1 MTNSKD
7 SDERSHR
14 LIWVC
19 AVCKMLFSNARSHKC
34 IGFFASKKVYFN
46 VLGSYAKQITFQ
58 SIKIQSKRLN
68 VAFLNVSAISF

>member
-19 AVCKMLFSNARSHKC
+19 AVCKMLFFNDRSHKC
-34 IGFFASKKVYFN
+34 IGFFASKKCTLMFWAAMQNKSRFSQLKYS
-46 VLGSYAKQITFQ
+46 LRG
-58 SIKIQSKRLN
+58 
-68 VAFLNVSAISF
+68 